1 MMTSAMHCLSR
12 SRATLPFSASINNH
26 AWGSSQER
34 MRSRCIA
41 SSSTT
46 KIRVGPEGAL
56 YFAIRSTN
64 FSRSIG
70 FVRYPTAPSV
80 MPCRARVNHRDLKKL
95 PPLMQGRRDLQLD
108 VTRLS
113 KLAGIAQEIPNN
125 LPQPHRIGF
134 DRWKIRWA
142 FDG

>member
-1 MMTSAMHCLSR
+1 
-12 SRATLPFSASINNH
+12 
-26 AWGSSQER
+26 
-34 MRSRCIA
+34 
-41 SSSTT
+41 
-46 KIRVGPEGAL
+46 
-56 YFAIRSTN
+56 
-64 FSRSIG
+64 
-70 FVRYPTAPSV
+70 
-80 MPCRARVNHRDLKKL
+80 
-95 PPLMQGRRDLQLD
+95 MQGRRDLQLD

>member
-1 MMTSAMHCLSR
+1 
-12 SRATLPFSASINNH
+12 LP
-26 AWGSSQER
+26 AWR
-34 MRSRCIA
+34 WLA
-41 SSSTT
+41 
-46 KIRVGPEGAL
+46 A
-56 YFAIRSTN
+56 
-64 FSRSIG
+64 
-70 FVRYPTAPSV
+70 APSAG
-80 MPCRARVNHRDLKKL
+80 PYHRDLDKL